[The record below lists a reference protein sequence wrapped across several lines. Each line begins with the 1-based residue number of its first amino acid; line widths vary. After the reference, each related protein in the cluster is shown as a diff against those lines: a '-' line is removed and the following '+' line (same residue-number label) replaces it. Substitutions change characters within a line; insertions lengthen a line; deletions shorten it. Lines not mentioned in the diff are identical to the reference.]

1 MSGFHTNIEKD
12 SLDNDLFRK
21 VLYTTQ
27 RSQLVIMSVQAG
39 DDIGMEVHEDHDQFI
54 RIEEGQGKAIIDD
67 DEYELA
73 DGSAVVIPAG
83 SNHNI
88 INTGSGPLRL
98 YTIYTPPEH
107 ADGTI
112 HATRAEAM
120 EAEEHSH

>member
-12 SLDNDLFRK
+12 SLENDLFRK
-21 VLYTTQ
+21 VLFTTQ

-54 RIEEGQGKAIIDD
+54 RIEEGEGKAIIDD

-112 HATRAEAM
+112 HETRAEAM
-120 EAEEHSH
+120 EAEHDH

>member
-12 SLDNDLFRK
+12 SLENDLFRK
-21 VLYTTQ
+21 VLYTTE

-39 DDIGMEVHEDHDQFI
+39 EDIGMEVHEDHDQFI
-54 RIEEGQGKAIIDD
+54 RIEEGEGKAIIDD

-98 YTIYTPPEH
+98 YTLYTPPEH

-120 EAEEHSH
+120 EAEHEH